1 MTLSLCGHNQRALA
15 LTRYSI
21 PVTCSGNMAAIAC
34 LTPNESAA
42 VERLKQILTRDFGLV
57 KLVLYG
63 SKARGDSH
71 RESDIDVLLVL
82 RDEFD
87 WRTKHAVYDVC
98 FDINL
103 EYDVLIQPI
112 IYSQARYDDPLIR
125 ATPLYQNV
133 LEEGVAV

>member
-1 MTLSLCGHNQRALA
+1 
-15 LTRYSI
+15 LTPHTI
-21 PVTCSGNMAAIAC
+21 QVTCSSNM
-34 LTPNESAA
+34 LTTAHLTSGESAA
-42 VERLKQILTRDFGLV
+42 INRLKEVLTRDFGLV

-71 RESDIDVLLVL
+71 RESDIDVLVVL

-103 EYDVLIQPI
+103 EYDVLLQPI
-112 IYSQARYDDPLIR
+112 IYSQARYNDPLIR

>member
-1 MTLSLCGHNQRALA
+1 
-15 LTRYSI
+15 
-21 PVTCSGNMAAIAC
+21 MAAITH
-34 LTPNESAA
+34 LTPNESTA
-42 VERLKQILTRDFGLV
+42 VRRLKEILTRDFGLV

-103 EYDVLIQPI
+103 EYDVLLQPI
-112 IYSQARYDDPLIR
+112 IYSQARYDDPVIR
-125 ATPLYQNV
+125 ATPLCQNV